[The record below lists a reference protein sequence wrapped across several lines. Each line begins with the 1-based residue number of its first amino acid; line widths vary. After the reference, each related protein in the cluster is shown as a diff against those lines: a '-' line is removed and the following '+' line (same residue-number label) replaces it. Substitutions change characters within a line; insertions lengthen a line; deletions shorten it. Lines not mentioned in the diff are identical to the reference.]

1 MGVIYGSFIHPPSLT
16 IFLHS
21 TELDMEDEELRWDTA
36 TFESLANANVNT
48 NFVTLAK
55 RQLAGSL
62 YNTTWRASRGADN
75 KNTGASAELRP
86 RNPRI
91 CSCYTI

>member
-16 IFLHS
+16 ISLYS

-36 TFESLANANVNT
+36 TFESLANANANT

-75 KNTGASAELRP
+75 ENTGASAELRP
-86 RNPRI
+86 
-91 CSCYTI
+91 